1 MKEKP
6 KELSLREKRVLFSL
20 LFAKL
25 IIRVRER
32 GYECAIDQVKRT
44 DAEAKVNAES
54 GKGISNSLHI
64 IGLAGD
70 LLLYKDGKYLK
81 QTEEYEEFGIFW
93 EGLHPLCR
101 WGGRFKR
108 ADGNHFSV
116 EHEGVK

>member
-1 MKEKP
+1 MTK
-6 KELSLREKRVLFSL
+6 SMTIREKRCLFSI

-44 DAEAKVNAES
+44 KEEAKANAES
-54 GKGISNSLHI
+54 GAGIANSLHI

-70 LLLYKDGKYLK
+70 LLLYKDGQYLTK
-81 QTEEYEEFGIFW
+81 SEAYEEFGSFW

-101 WGGRFKR
+101 WGGRFKKP
-108 ADGNHFSV
+108 DGNHFSV